1 MRAQRSAGA
10 EVRLPR
16 RGSPGAVKGELLK
29 GHLDLILLAVLAE
42 GSAYGYGLIRVL
54 RSRTGGMLDLTEG
67 TIYPV
72 LHRLEQAGYLKSQSL
87 TVRSRR
93 RRLYTMTGTGQ
104 DELTRL
110 RREWYQF
117 ALGVEKLLASHD
129 A

>member
-1 MRAQRSAGA
+1 
-10 EVRLPR
+10 
-16 RGSPGAVKGELLK
+16 VKGELLK

-117 ALGVEKLLASHD
+117 ALGVEKLLSSHD

>member
-1 MRAQRSAGA
+1 M
-10 EVRLPR
+10 
-16 RGSPGAVKGELLK
+16 KGELLK

-42 GSAYGYGLIRVL
+42 KPAYGYGLIRVL

-93 RRLYTMTGTGQ
+93 RRLYALTAAGQ
-104 DELTRL
+104 EELTRL

-117 ALGVEKLLASHD
+117 SLGIEKLLSSHD

>member
-1 MRAQRSAGA
+1 
-10 EVRLPR
+10 
-16 RGSPGAVKGELLK
+16 VKGELLK

-117 ALGVEKLLASHD
+117 ALGVEKLLSSRD